1 MLTREENEML
11 TRVGRGTPAGEMLR
25 RYWMPVA
32 CAGELTD
39 EKPIKAF
46 RLLGEDLV
54 VYRDRKR
61 RYGVVGEQCP
71 HRKASLAFG
80 RVDEEGIRC
89 PYHGW
94 KFDCTGKC
102 LEQPA
107 EPASRA
113 ASKTRSNIR
122 RIRWKNWADCSGPIW
137 GRSRGRCCRAG
148 MCWCGRTAS
157 AGSRST
163 KFITATGSSRWKTPW
178 IRRISIG
185 CTARRRTWSACVD
198 HYEEEHNFM
207 PFEYGIMKQRRH
219 PGQKAWRRAAAR
231 SASTSCFRSRCAM
244 CFARLKTDRWLRHN
258 LQIRVPVDD
267 AHTQV
272 FVVYFT
278 PNDTD
283 HSPADG
289 DTPWEYFPI
298 RDEKGEYRLEHVLV
312 QDAMAWETQGAPTD
326 RTQEHLG
333 VGDEG
338 IILLR
343 KLLREQIE
351 IVQQRRRAV
360 GRGARSEQESADRV
374 RRDQR
379 ARRDFRQ
386 AAEGG
391 VKSTGTGESLSSLR
405 CSTVSLRHSGISQP
419 KNLEP

>member
-1 MLTREENEML
+1 
-11 TRVGRGTPAGEMLR
+11 
-25 RYWMPVA
+25 MPVA
-32 CAGELTD
+32 CVGELTD

-54 VYRDRKR
+54 VYRDRQG

-71 HRKASLAFG
+71 HRSASLAFG

-107 EPASRA
+107 EPTSGGFKDKIKHTAYPVEKMGGLLWAYLGPEPRPLLP
-113 ASKTRSNIR
+113 
-122 RIRWKNWADCSGPIW
+122 RWDVLCWENGKRWIEKHEVYNCNWLQPMENSVDPSHLYWLHGE
-137 GRSRGRCCRAG
+137 
-148 MCWCGRTAS
+148 TAHLV
-157 AGSRST
+157 GVTDR
-163 KFITATGSSRWKTPW
+163 
-178 IRRISIG
+178 
-185 CTARRRTWSACVD
+185 
-198 HYEEEHNFM
+198 YEEEHNFI
-207 PFEYGIMKQRRH
+207 PFEYGILKQRRTPGRKPGEGAQLDQH
-219 PGQKAWRRAAAR
+219 PLVFPITLRHVFRA
-231 SASTSCFRSRCAM
+231 
-244 CFARLKTDRWLRHN
+244 LKTTGWLLHN
-258 LQIRVPVDD
+258 MQIRVPVDD

-326 RTQEHLG
+326 RTREHLG

-343 KLLREQIE
+343 KLVRDQIE
-351 IVQQRRRAV
+351 IVKKGGEPLGVVRDPSKNRLIEFDVINERVGLFGKQQKVA
-360 GRGARSEQESADRV
+360 
-374 RRDQR
+374 
-379 ARRDFRQ
+379 
-386 AAEGG
+386 
-391 VKSTGTGESLSSLR
+391 
-405 CSTVSLRHSGISQP
+405 
-419 KNLEP
+419 